1 MTLREELEAHLRGR
15 VLIVGVGNVLR
26 GDDGAGPAVVAS
38 LAGRVDEEVAL
49 LDASEVPEN
58 YLGTMT
64 AAQPDSILVVDAV
77 DLGAEPGRAG
87 LLREDQL
94 TTQGGSTHHFPLRL
108 LLQFLREETS
118 AEVRLL
124 GLQPARIGL
133 AEEWL
138 GRQAA
143 ATWRLSDPVRAAV
156 PALAE
161 LLVSCLAA
169 RPRRPSVVGPG
180 PCHHA
185 LSRGEVCRT
194 S

>member
-118 AEVRLL
+118 AEACLL
-124 GLQPARIGL
+124 GLQPARIGP
-133 AEEWL
+133 AEE
-138 GRQAA
+138 
-143 ATWRLSDPVRAAV
+143 LSDPVRAAV
-156 PALAE
+156 PALAG